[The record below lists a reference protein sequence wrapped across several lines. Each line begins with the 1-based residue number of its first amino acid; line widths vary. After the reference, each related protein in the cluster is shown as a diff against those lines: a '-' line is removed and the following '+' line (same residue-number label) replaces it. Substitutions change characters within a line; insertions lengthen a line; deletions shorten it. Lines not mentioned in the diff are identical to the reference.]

1 MGGLRGRVDVEGV
14 GVPFLLALLSVLGC
28 LQLLDALGPVYY
40 PMVHRAT
47 RVVRFELGVSLVAPL
62 LAPLASL

>member
-1 MGGLRGRVDVEGV
+1 MGGLRARLGVIGV

-28 LQLLDALGPVYY
+28 LQLLDAMGPLYY

-47 RVVRFELGVSLVAPL
+47 RVMWFELGVGLVAPL
-62 LAPLASL
+62 LAPLVSL